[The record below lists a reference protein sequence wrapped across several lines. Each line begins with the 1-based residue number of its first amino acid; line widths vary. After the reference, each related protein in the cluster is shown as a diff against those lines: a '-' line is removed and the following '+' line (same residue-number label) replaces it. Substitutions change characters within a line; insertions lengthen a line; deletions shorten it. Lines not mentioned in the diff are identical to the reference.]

1 MNFLAELK
9 RRNVIRMA
17 GLYLVGAW
25 LLIQIAETLLPIFHT
40 PDWVLQALVILLAL
54 GLLPALVFSWIY
66 ELTPQGLKRDA
77 EVDPASSIAPRT
89 ARRMDRLMVL
99 GLLAVVAIVIADRLW
114 PSASAPREDAATEQ
128 SAREQSARAQA
139 GSSADGA
146 APVALSTAPAKSIAV
161 LPFTDLS
168 PERDQEYFADGMSE
182 EILNAL
188 AQVRD
193 LKVAGRTSS
202 FYFKGK
208 NQDLRA
214 VGQALGVSNV
224 LEGSVRKQ
232 GDQVRITAQLI
243 QASNGFHLWSQ
254 SYDGDMSDVFE
265 LQERIARAITD
276 ELKVIL
282 SGDQQQRLAK
292 QGTDSVVAHQQYL
305 RGRYFWNRR
314 GYQNLRTA
322 EQAFQAALAADP
334 DYVDAWASLAQTYA
348 LIFEYSIN
356 DPDSPGRADTSVQA
370 LEAAEHALRLDPN
383 SSAALSARAVV
394 RGQYHFDWAAAEADF
409 RAAIASNPRDSTALH
424 WYGEMLMLQ
433 RRWEESGAQLDAA
446 IGIDPLAPILY
457 VAKAHSLALRGELE
471 AALPIYEEALRLL
484 PDMYLALKAKAFALL
499 QLGRYDDAAD
509 VARRMTGGEG
519 KAMRALAAAMKD
531 PTLIEQTLSILM
543 ADGPGGVT
551 GTARMLMLLGRNELA
566 LDQLERKFAERDPL
580 NAYLYCITQFDPL
593 SSDPRYQALLD
604 QLGLPLSG
612 AAP

>member
-40 PDWVLQALVILLAL
+40 PDWVLQALVVLLAL
-54 GLLPALVFSWIY
+54 GLLPALVFSWVY
-66 ELTPQGLKRDA
+66 ELTPEGLKRDA
-77 EVDPASSIAPRT
+77 EVDPARSIAPRT
-89 ARRMDRLMVL
+89 AQRMDRLMML
-99 GLLAVVAIVIADRLW
+99 GLLAVVAIVVADRFW
-114 PSASAPREDAATEQ
+114 PASAPRDDAAAEQ
-128 SAREQSARAQA
+128 TARA
-139 GSSADGA
+139 SADSA
-146 APVALSTAPAKSIAV
+146 ADSAVPVATSTPPAKSIAV
-161 LPFTDLS
+161 LPFADLS
-168 PERDQEYFADGMSE
+168 PDGDHEYFSDGMSE

-202 FYFKGK
+202 FHFKGK

-243 QASNGFHLWSQ
+243 QVSDGFHLWSQ
-254 SYDGDMSDVFE
+254 SYDGDMSDVFQ

-282 SGDQQQRLAK
+282 SGDQQQRLTR

-314 GYQNLRTA
+314 GYQNLKSA

-334 DYVDAWASLAQTYA
+334 DYVDAWAGLAQSLA
-348 LIFEYSIN
+348 LIFEYSVN
-356 DPDSPGRADTSVQA
+356 DPDSPGRVDTSVQA
-370 LEAAEHALRLDPN
+370 LDAAEHALRLDPD
-383 SSAALSARAVV
+383 SSAALAARAMV
-394 RGQYHFDWAAAEADF
+394 RGQYHFDWAGAEKDF
-409 RAAIASNPRDSTALH
+409 RAAIASNPRDATALH
-424 WYGEMLMLQ
+424 WYGEMLMYQ
-433 RRWEESGAQLDAA
+433 RRWEESKAQLDAA
-446 IGIDPLAPILY
+446 IGIDPLAPILH

-471 AALPIYEEALRLL
+471 AALPIYDEALRLV
-484 PDMYLALKAKAFALL
+484 PDLYVALKAKAFALL
-499 QLGRYDDAAD
+499 QLGRFDEAAE

-519 KAMRALAAAMKD
+519 KATQALAAAMKD
-531 PTLIEQTLSILM
+531 PTLAEQTLSILR
-543 ADGPGGVT
+543 ADGPGGVS
-551 GTARMLMLLGRNELA
+551 GARMLIMLGRNDLA
-566 LDQLERKFAERDPL
+566 LDELERLFAEHDPL
-580 NAYLYCITQFDPL
+580 NAYLYCMTQFDAL
-593 SSDPRYQALLD
+593 SLDPRYQALLD
-604 QLGLPLSG
+604 QLGLPL
-612 AAP
+612 AAAAQ

>member
-1 MNFLAELK
+1 MKLLAELK
-9 RRNVIRMA
+9 RRNVIRMG

-40 PDWVLQALVILLAL
+40 PDWVLQALVVLLAL
-54 GLLPALVFSWIY
+54 GLLPALVFSWVY
-66 ELTPQGLKRDA
+66 ELTPEGLKRDSD
-77 EVDPASSIAPRT
+77 VDPAQSIAPRT
-89 ARRMDRLMVL
+89 AQRMDRLMVL
-99 GLLAVVAIVIADRLW
+99 GLLAVVAIVIADRYW
-114 PSASAPREDAATEQ
+114 PVAPAPRDDVATEHTTRAPAASA
-128 SAREQSARAQA
+128 
-139 GSSADGA
+139 ADSA
-146 APVALSTAPAKSIAV
+146 APVVTSTAPAKSIAV

-168 PERDQEYFADGMSE
+168 PDRDQEYFSDGMSE

-202 FYFKGK
+202 FHFKGK

-243 QASNGFHLWSQ
+243 QVSDGFHLWSQ

-282 SGDQQQRLAK
+282 SGDQQQRLTR

-314 GYQNLRTA
+314 GFQNLKSA
-322 EQAFQAALAADP
+322 EQAFQAALAADA
-334 DYVDAWASLAQTYA
+334 DYVDAWAGLAQTQA
-348 LIFEYSIN
+348 LIFEYSVN
-356 DPDSPGRADTSVQA
+356 DPDSPGRTDTSAEA
-370 LEAAEHALRLDPN
+370 LDAAEHALRLDPD
-383 SSAALSARAVV
+383 SSAALSARAMV
-394 RGQYHFDWAAAEADF
+394 RGQYQFDWAAAENDF
-409 RAAIASNPRDSTALH
+409 RAAIASNPRDATALH
-424 WYGEMLMLQ
+424 WYGEMLMYQ
-433 RRWEESGAQLDAA
+433 RRWEESKAQLDAA
-446 IGIDPLAPILY
+446 IGIDPLAPILH

-471 AALPIYEEALRLL
+471 AALPIYDEALRLV
-484 PDMYLALKAKAFALL
+484 PDMYVALKAKTFALL
-499 QLGRYDDAAD
+499 QLGRFDEAAQ
-509 VARRMTGGEG
+509 VARQISGGEG
-519 KAMRALAAAMKD
+519 KAMQALAAAMKD
-531 PTLIEQTLSILM
+531 PTLTEQALGIVR
-543 ADGPGGVT
+543 ADGPGSVSG
-551 GTARMLMLLGRNELA
+551 ARMLIMLGRNDLA
-566 LDQLERKFAERDPL
+566 LAQLERMFAEHDPL
-580 NAYLYCITQFDPL
+580 NAYLYCITQFDAL
-593 SSDPRYQALLD
+593 SSDPRFQALLD